1 MDYRAKELI
10 KQGDALFNK
19 RSAFMNYCQDTAEQ
33 FYPERADFTRT
44 IDAGEE
50 LASHLTTSAPIIM
63 RRDLG
68 NMFSSMLR
76 PRSLQWFEMSVGDD
90 DEKVP
95 HDAQVWLEEKQ
106 ATQRNAMYD
115 HISGFQK
122 ATKEADHD
130 YVTFGQA
137 PIKVEINYRDQALLI
152 RNRHL
157 RDVAW
162 SDDFTGRTNKV
173 HEKWNPTADQLVN
186 TFAPGKLHR
195 EVLKAA
201 EKDPERVFNCRH
213 VMLPVD
219 AYERIKGD
227 DSQLKHIRTKFVS
240 VYVDVENGHVIEESP
255 SATLRWVIPR
265 WQTVSGSQYS
275 YSQAAIAALPD
286 GRLLQAMT
294 LSLLEAGENFA
305 NPPRMAVE
313 EALRGDLNLFAR
325 GITYVSGKF
334 AEKGYDPIRTISQDK
349 SGLGYGLE
357 MLDRVRGTLREAFFL
372 DKINL
377 PQMEA
382 GVTAYEISQRVEE
395 YIRNA
400 MPLFDPVESEYN
412 APLCEMI
419 FEEMMAYGFFGQEI
433 PPSLQGNTIRF
444 KFRSP
449 LRDAE
454 ERSKA
459 GAFME
464 GKGLIREAQE
474 MYPDAAA
481 MVDTRKALREALK
494 GISWP
499 TDWLISDEDMD
510 AATAQ
515 ARETR
520 EAQEMIQMVG
530 EGAAAAEQAGKAGL
544 AMKEMAE

>member
-10 KQGDALFNK
+10 KQGDALFTK
-19 RSAFMNYCQDTAEQ
+19 RSFMMGHWQDTAEQ
-33 FYPERADFTRT
+33 FYPERADFRT
-44 IDAGEE
+44 PMTQRED
-50 LASHLTTSAPIIM
+50 LASHLTTSAPMLM

-76 PRSLQWFEMSVGDD
+76 PRSLQWFEISTGDED
-90 DEKVP
+90 IP

-106 ATQRNAMYD
+106 ATQKNAMYD
-115 HISGFQK
+115 HVSGFQK

-137 PIKVEINYRDQALLI
+137 PIKVEINYKDQALLI

-173 HEKWNPTADQLVN
+173 HEKWNPTADQLAG
-186 TFAPGKLHR
+186 TFAPNKLHK
-195 EVLKAA
+195 EVKKAL
-201 EKDPERVFNCRH
+201 EKDPERVFPCRH

-219 AYERIKGD
+219 AYERLKGD
-227 DSQLKHIRTKFVS
+227 SDLKHIRTKFVS
-240 VYVDVENGHVIEESP
+240 VYVDLENEHIIEEAP
-255 SATLRWVIPR
+255 SATLKWVIPR
-265 WQTVSGSQYS
+265 WQTISGSQYS
-275 YSQAAIAALPD
+275 FSQAAIAALPD
-286 GRLLQAMT
+286 ARLLQAMT

-305 NPPRMAVE
+305 NPPRIAVE

-325 GITYVSGKF
+325 GITYVSGKY
-334 AEKGYDPIRTISQDK
+334 AEKGYDPIRTVAQDK

-357 MLDRVRGTLREAFFL
+357 MLDRVRMTLREAFFL
-372 DKINL
+372 DKVNL
-377 PQMEA
+377 PAMES

-419 FEEMMAYGFFGQEI
+419 FEEMMSYGFFGQDI
-433 PPSLQGNTIRF
+433 PSSLQGNTIRF

-454 ERSKA
+454 ERNKA

-464 GKGLIREAQE
+464 GKGLIREAAE
-474 MYPDAAA
+474 IYPDAAA

-494 GISWP
+494 GINWP
-499 TDWLISDEDMD
+499 TDWLISDDDMD
-510 AATAQ
+510 AAAAQ
-515 ARETR
+515 AQEMRDT
-520 EAQEMIQMVG
+520 QEMIQMAG
-530 EGAAAAEQAGKAGL
+530 EGAEAAEKAGKAGQ
-544 AMKEMAE
+544 AMKEAMS